1 MAGEPSISDANI
13 LIVEDS
19 ETLGMLTELALKDIG
34 VGASRLAG
42 TVEEALRAL
51 EHDCYTGCILDIRMH
66 QKSSIEVA
74 ERLEDRAIPY
84 VLFSADIPP
93 QEFKNLKSVLGQI
106 QKPTPISVLAET
118 IEQFLLP
125 SQVNQ

>member
-19 ETLGMLTELALKDIG
+19 ETLGLLTELALKDIG

-51 EHDCYTGCILDIRMH
+51 EHDLYTGCILDIRMH

-74 ERLEDRAIPY
+74 ERLEDRDIPY
-84 VLFSADIPP
+84 VLFSADVPP
-93 QEFKNLKSVLGQI
+93 EEFKHLKSVRGQI
-106 QKPTPISVLAET
+106 QKPTPIAVLANT

-125 SQVNQ
+125 REVHQ